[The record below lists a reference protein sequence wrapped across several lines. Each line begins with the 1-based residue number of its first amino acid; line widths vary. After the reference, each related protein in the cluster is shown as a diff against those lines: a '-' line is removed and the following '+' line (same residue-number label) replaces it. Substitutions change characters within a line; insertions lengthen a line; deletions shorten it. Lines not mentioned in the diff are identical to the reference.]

1 MNIVTT
7 IILITIPLG
16 DTNQVVYSHNIL
28 LQNLLHRFSLS
39 LTDFLY
45 DYCRRREKN
54 ENIKKLVVSCDGS
67 L

>member
-16 DTNQVVYSHNIL
+16 DTNQVEYSHDIL

-45 DYCRRREKN
+45 DYCREGKN